1 MADHHGFLT
10 EKRLL
15 EHRMIYGYYP
25 DIVLN
30 PGNEMKLLKSL
41 ASDFLYKDLLTDK
54 AVWLTIKSIS

>member
-54 AVWLTIKSIS
+54 AV